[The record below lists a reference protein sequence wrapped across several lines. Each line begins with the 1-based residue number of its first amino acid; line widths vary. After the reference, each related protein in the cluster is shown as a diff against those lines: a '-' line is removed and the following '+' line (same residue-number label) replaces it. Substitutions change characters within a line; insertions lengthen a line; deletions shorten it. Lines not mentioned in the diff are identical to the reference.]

1 MAAAARTPWWAWAW
15 PVLAWVVL
23 LITTIAGASGVIAAA
38 AGAALIAAVFA
49 AVYHAEVVAHRVGA
63 GPLLAVRRAVH
74 TLLAAFALATVG
86 ISTPI

>member
-1 MAAAARTPWWAWAW
+1 MAAATRTPWWAWAW

-49 AVYHAEVVAHRVGA
+49 AVYHAEVVAHRSA
-63 GPLLAVRRAVH
+63 SRSARSFSRWR
-74 TLLAAFALATVG
+74 
-86 ISTPI
+86 